1 MQFIP
6 GMASLIFSIIT
17 PVSHDPSEIILIC
30 GNIKQHKFLL
40 LLFFFCMWK
49 PWHVFIRVLWL

>member
-40 LLFFFCMWK
+40 LLFFFCM
-49 PWHVFIRVLWL
+49 